1 MVQLKPNQSLV
12 ISHQSPVNS
21 KNSMPKNNINLTETM
36 KKLRAIAAWFD
47 GQEEIDVEKGLEK
60 VKEGAELIKASRERL
75 KELENEFEE
84 VKKKLGD
91 SE

>member
-1 MVQLKPNQSLV
+1 
-12 ISHQSPVNS
+12 
-21 KNSMPKNNINLTETM
+21 M

>member
-1 MVQLKPNQSLV
+1 
-12 ISHQSPVNS
+12 
-21 KNSMPKNNINLTETM
+21 MPKNNINLTETM